1 MATLAPGILLKLLDS
16 MNTGVKATGEHRN
29 SLLQVTDIVPVDLD
43 EKNLFPKHGFYIKV
57 SDSSHS
63 VYASLPDE
71 QEDLV
76 LSNRLQLG
84 QFIYVDRLEPG
95 SPVPVIKGTKMIPGR
110 HPLVG
115 TPEPLMGLR
124 KKGEGTEK
132 TYNLR
137 QSVHRRG
144 SWESHPNGND
154 VVSSPFVMKPLNLD
168 LDQCTPMK
176 ERSTSLRMGAN
187 FSVSPLIKGRTEKD
201 GNSSG
206 KCRASMG
213 SGLFSKM
220 IDFKGENPV
229 RKSCMMT
236 PSSTSKLPRSKSV
249 CEREQR
255 IPRSPFNHAEKKS
268 TTPPPRLRNTG
279 VSSSSITVA
288 GDVQNSPHSSVKQ
301 QSQLGNATTKH
312 SNNLATLP
320 GKLSILGKEAIHNR
334 DIAQKAALQAL
345 RDASATETLVRTLKI
360 FSDLSK
366 SANADAPAA
375 CFDKFLD
382 FHSQIVQ
389 AVSDM
394 ESIQA
399 ATASNDITHT
409 PIAKQKEPLKKQ
421 VEDESHIL
429 HEHVDNSMDQ
439 NQQSEFNASKKRSTP
454 YKSVSAATPERNDL
468 KTNFGRNL
476 RSTMTQKA
484 SDRKGALTPVGK
496 FSLETVSEN
505 DENRKPTSSSFSN
518 TIKLGKLIE
527 TEAGN
532 WFMDFLQE
540 ALEKGLKKPKGTA
553 NDTRKI
559 SQSLLL
565 KVINW
570 VEVEQTDASKRPI
583 HPRASQVTRKL
594 RIKVKN
600 P

>member
-95 SPVPVIKGTKMIPGR
+95 SPVPVIKGTKTIPGR

-124 KKGEGTEK
+124 NKGEEAGK

-137 QSVHRRG
+137 QSIHRRG

-154 VVSSPFVMKPLNLD
+154 VVSSPFVMKPLTLD
-168 LDQCTPMK
+168 LDHCTPMK
-176 ERSTSLRMGAN
+176 ERSTSLRMGVN

-201 GNSSG
+201 GNSNS

-220 IDFKGENPV
+220 IDFKGENLV

-249 CEREQR
+249 CERAQR

-279 VSSSSITVA
+279 ATSSVTVE

-301 QSQLGNATTKH
+301 QSQFGNATKH

-345 RDASATETLVRTLKI
+345 RDASATETLVRTLKT

-375 CFDKFLD
+375 CFDKFLE

-389 AVSDM
+389 AITEM

-399 ATASNDITHT
+399 ATASNDIPHT
-409 PIAKQKEPLKKQ
+409 PVAKQKEPLKKQ

-429 HEHVDNSMDQ
+429 HELVDNSMEQ
-439 NQQSEFNASKKRSTP
+439 NQHSELNASKRRSTL
-454 YKSVSAATPERNDL
+454 YKSVSAGTPERNDL
-468 KTNFGRNL
+468 KTNLGRNL
-476 RSTMTQKA
+476 RSTMNQKA

-505 DENRKPTSSSFSN
+505 DENRKPISSSYSN

-553 NDTRKI
+553 KDTRKI
-559 SQSLLL
+559 SQALIL

-570 VEVEQTDASKRPI
+570 VELEQTDASKRPV
-583 HPRASQVTRKL
+583 HPRATQVTRKL
-594 RIKVKN
+594 RIKAKN